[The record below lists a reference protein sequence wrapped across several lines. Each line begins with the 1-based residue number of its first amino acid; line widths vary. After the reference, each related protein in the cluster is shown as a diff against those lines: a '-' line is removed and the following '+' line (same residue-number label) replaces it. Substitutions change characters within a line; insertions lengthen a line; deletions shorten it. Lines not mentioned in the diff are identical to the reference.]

1 MVMLILN
8 GTDGEH
14 CVLHD
19 LGGDGPPLLLTHGNG
34 LNAGMWATAI
44 PYLQPHRRC
53 FGLDFRGHGA
63 STVLNPP
70 LDVDRSLL
78 VAEVLQAVGVIA
90 DEAIDALGHSLG
102 GATLLRTE
110 LENPGTFR
118 KLWLFEPVMVPEG
131 HTRPDGDHPL
141 VLAARRRRSQF
152 ASVDEFV
159 ERLMSKPPY
168 SDCEEE
174 AVRSYAELGT
184 QASESGVTLSCSGET
199 EAQIFSSGTSTD
211 FLSLSSVAIPVVV
224 ARGQAVA
231 GGNELPPAMA
241 APISSHLGNGQL
253 LSMDGLTH
261 FGPMED
267 GRRVAQAALSHFAE

>member
-19 LGGDGPPLLLTHGNG
+19 LGGDGPPLLMTHGNG
-34 LNAGMWATAI
+34 LNAGMWATTI

-63 STVLNPP
+63 STVLKPP

-78 VAEVLQAVGVIA
+78 VAEVRQAVGAIA
-90 DEAIDALGHSLG
+90 DGPIDALGHSLG

-131 HTRPDGDHPL
+131 HMRPDGDHPL
-141 VLAARRRRSQF
+141 VLAARRRRSHF

-168 SDCEEE
+168 SDCEED

-184 QASESGVTLSCSGET
+184 QANESGVTLSCSGET
-199 EAQIFSSGTSTD
+199 EAEIFSSGTPTD
-211 FLSLSSVAIPVVV
+211 FLSLASVVIPVVV
-224 ARGQAVA
+224 ARGKAVA

-241 APISSHLGNGQL
+241 EPISSHLGNGQL

-267 GRRVAQAALSHFAE
+267 GRRVAQAALRHFVE